1 MEIDAM
7 QDQATVFSQALQ
19 HVPWGVLSRET
30 AMRRA
35 DRGVRRLDC
44 RSHLAALLIGQCFG
58 ARGLRDI
65 EAAMKVHAGGLARRG
80 IAPARRSTLS
90 DANRSRDPALF
101 EALIPPLLAR
111 LRPKALAVTRARLH
125 LIDATVVHP
134 GAGAASWAKFQD
146 GLVAA
151 KVHVVY
157 DPAIE
162 APTFFQ
168 VTSANTND
176 ITVAKTSLPIT
187 PGATY
192 VFDLGYYD
200 YRFWADLDAADC
212 RLVTRLKK
220 NTVVTVVGA
229 RPKPGEADLLADTI
243 VRLPPKTGRNRRNPF
258 DADGRVVEVRREDGR
273 VLRLFTND
281 LTSSA
286 RQIADLYKTRW
297 DIELFFRTMKQT
309 LRIKTFIGRS
319 ENAVRLQIVAAIIVY
334 IIMKII
340 HRRVAP
346 EMPFANFMAMMSLAI
361 FHRIAIPAIVAR
373 ATLTAHRTPPPPPRT
388 TLQYELPM

>member
-1 MEIDAM
+1 M

-19 HVPWGVLSRET
+19 HIPWGVLNRE
-30 AMRRA
+30 AMARRA
-35 DRGVRRLDC
+35 DKGVRRLDC
-44 RSHLAALLIGQCFG
+44 RSHPAALLIAQCFG

-65 EAAMKVHAGGLARRG
+65 EAAMKVHAGGLSRRG
-80 IAPARRSTLS
+80 IVPARRSTLS
-90 DANRSRDPALF
+90 DADRSRDPALF
-101 EALIPPLLAR
+101 EALIPPLLAQ
-111 LRPKALAVTRARLH
+111 LRPKALDVTRRELR
-125 LIDATVVHP
+125 LIDATLVHP
-134 GAGAASWAKFQD
+134 GAGAAAWARFEA

-168 VTSANTND
+168 LTSANTND
-176 ITVAKTSLPIT
+176 ITVAKTGVPIT

-200 YRFWADLDAADC
+200 YRFWGDLAAAGC

-220 NTVVTVVGA
+220 NTRITVIGA
-229 RPKPGEADLLADTI
+229 RPKPADADLLADTI

-258 DADGRVVEVRREDGR
+258 DRDGRVVEVRLESGR
-273 VLRLFTND
+273 ILRLFTND
-281 LTSSA
+281 LTSSP
-286 RQIADLYKTRW
+286 RQIADLYKKRW
-297 DIELFFRTMKQT
+297 DIELFFRVMKQT

-319 ENAVRLQIVAAIIVY
+319 ENAVRLQIVAAMIVY

-340 HRRVAP
+340 HQRTAP
-346 EMPFANFMAMMSLAI
+346 DVPFTNFVAMMAFSL
-361 FHRIAIPAIVAR
+361 FHRIRIAAVIAHATRPALR
-373 ATLTAHRTPPPPPRT
+373 PPTTA
-388 TLQYELPM
+388 TLQYELLI